1 MSVEIFV
8 NGHGPAFT
16 GRAFLSLCLVRGGE
30 CVSIMD
36 RLSTTYYINMEDG
49 YFGLFVDSIFILIF
63 AFDNSDILQS
73 CVQGEALQELF
84 SFGRQFVILCLW

>member
-1 MSVEIFV
+1 MALPLQAGLFCHYV
-8 NGHGPAFT
+8 
-16 GRAFLSLCLVRGGE
+16 LYGGVE

-36 RLSTTYYINMEDG
+36 RLFTTYYIDMEDG
-49 YFGLFVDSIFILIF
+49 CFGLFVNSILILIF

-84 SFGRQFVILCLW
+84 SFTCQFVILCVW